1 MFFSN
6 RDILKMMAKN
16 QKIEELLGRGV
27 EEVIDKNHLQKRLLS
42 EEKLR
47 IKFGID
53 PTAPDIHLGQSAI
66 LWKLRDFQELGH
78 QIILII
84 GDFTARIGDP
94 TDKLA
99 PRRPLSIK
107 EVKAN
112 MKTYERQVSKILD
125 LKKTKIVYNSKFLS
139 GMSFEELFRLSHLF
153 TVDQMLE
160 RDMFQKRRAS
170 QKPIWLHE
178 FFYPVLQAYDSVNVK
193 ADVEIGG
200 SDQLFNMLAG
210 RNIQPHFKQE
220 PQDVVTM
227 KLLVGL
233 DGKQKMSKSLGNYV
247 GIEESPEDQY
257 GKIMSIPD
265 GPMGDYFELAT
276 RLSLIEIIEIKNNL
290 EQHKINPRDV
300 KARLAR
306 EIVSLYHGAVAV
318 KAAEGEFNRIFKEG
332 MVPSKIP
339 KVQLA
344 EKSLGILDL
353 LTKMKLAPSK
363 SEAKRLVEQGGVKIE
378 QEEIK
383 DWRDIIEIKKGQVV
397 RVGKR
402 KFAKIG

>member
-1 MFFSN
+1 
-6 RDILKMMAKN
+6 MAKN